1 MTDLTNPNS
10 HKPAPGAGRVFDVI
24 VVGGGLA
31 GLAGA
36 LTLARARRSVL
47 VVDAGRP
54 RNAPAAHAHGYLSR
68 DGVPPLD
75 LLAAGRAE
83 VAGYGGQIVA
93 GTVTHLAR
101 RPAGGFLVTLA
112 DGTSWQ
118 ARRLLVATG
127 LVDEYPDIPGLAEH
141 WGRDVVH
148 CPFCFGWEL
157 RDAPLGVLALGP
169 QAVAQ
174 ALMWRQ
180 WSPDVILFLHTA
192 ARPTQEQAEQ
202 LAARGISVIEGEV
215 TGIEVTGDRLSG
227 VRLRSG
233 QVIPRRALAIGP
245 RFEARH
251 AVLDDLGVTVTEHP
265 LGIGHQ
271 VQADA
276 TGLTAAPGVWVAGNA
291 ADVIAGVMQA
301 AASGVTAAAA
311 VNADLTAEDTAA
323 AVAAARA
330 SQAAA
335 S

>member
-1 MTDLTNPNS
+1 MTDQTSPKSEQAANGTRR
-10 HKPAPGAGRVFDVI
+10 AVDVI
-24 VVGGGLA
+24 VAGGGLA
-31 GLAGA
+31 GLSGA

-47 VVDAGRP
+47 VVDAGQP

-83 VAGYGGQIVA
+83 VAGYGGQIIT

-101 RPAGGFLVTLA
+101 CPAGGFRVTLA
-112 DGTSWQ
+112 DETSWQ
-118 ARRLLVATG
+118 ARRVLVATG
-127 LVDEYPDIPGLAEH
+127 LVDEYPDIPGLAER

-148 CPFCFGWEL
+148 CPYCFGWEL
-157 RDAPLGVLALGP
+157 RDMPLGVLAFGP
-169 QAVAQ
+169 EAAAQ

-192 ARPTQEQAEQ
+192 ARPAEEQAEQ
-202 LAARGISVIEGEV
+202 LAARGISVVEGEV
-215 TGIEVTGDRLSG
+215 AGIQVTGDRLTG

-233 QVIPRRALAIGP
+233 QVIPRRAVVIGP
-245 RFEARH
+245 QFEARH
-251 AVLDDLGVTVTEHP
+251 AVLDDLGVTVTAHP

-291 ADVIAGVMQA
+291 ADVTAGVMQA

-311 VNADLTAEDTAA
+311 INADLTAEDTAA
-323 AVAAARA
+323 AVAAALASRA
-330 SQAAA
+330 AVS
-335 S
+335 